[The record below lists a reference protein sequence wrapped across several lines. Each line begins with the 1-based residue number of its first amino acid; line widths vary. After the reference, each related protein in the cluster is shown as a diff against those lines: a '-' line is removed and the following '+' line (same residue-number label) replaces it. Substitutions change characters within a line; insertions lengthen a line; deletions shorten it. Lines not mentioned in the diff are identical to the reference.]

1 MQCNESTADKKYQVE
16 ARAQTW
22 VLRTTH
28 AQKRRSIQ
36 LSHQP
41 AQIRTHI
48 GSVTIICINTV
59 FP

>member
-1 MQCNESTADKKYQVE
+1 MKVLLIKSNRVE
-16 ARAQTW
+16 AGAQTW

-28 AQKRRSIQ
+28 ARKRRSIQ
-36 LSHQP
+36 PSHQP

-48 GSVTIICINTV
+48 GSVTIICNNIV